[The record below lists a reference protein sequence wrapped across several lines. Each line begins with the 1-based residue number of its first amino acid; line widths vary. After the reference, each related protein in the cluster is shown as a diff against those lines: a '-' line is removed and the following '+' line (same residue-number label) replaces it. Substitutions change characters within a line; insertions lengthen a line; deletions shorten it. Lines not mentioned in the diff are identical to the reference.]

1 MISDK
6 EKKSRKIEKELK
18 SLRNK
23 MGSNILW
30 FDSLHIVLKY
40 DFLFAWKAEKHR
52 NKLTQP
58 KKEKIIRY
66 KRVFV
71 PHQGFKRV
79 TEKVEITNYPPN
91 LKYFIQDIKT
101 HPRFRFKTNI
111 IDHRNAAIDILL
123 KNKI

>member
-6 EKKSRKIEKELK
+6 EKKSRQTEKELK

-40 DFLFAWKAEKHR
+40 DLLFAWKAEKYT

-58 KKEKIIRY
+58 KKEKVIKFTRVGWKA
-66 KRVFV
+66 KR
-71 PHQGFKRV
+71 Q
-79 TEKVEITNYPPN
+79 KVEVINYPPN
-91 LKYFIQDIKT
+91 LKYFIQKIKT
-101 HPRFRFKTNI
+101 HPRFKVNV
-111 IDHRNAAIDILL
+111 IDHRNAAIEILL
-123 KNKI
+123 NKK

>member
-6 EKKSRKIEKELK
+6 EKKSRQTEKELK

-40 DFLFAWKAEKHR
+40 DLLFAWKTEKYR

-58 KKEKIIRY
+58 KKEKVT
-66 KRVFV
+66 KLTRVGWKV
-71 PHQGFKRV
+71 QRQ
-79 TEKVEITNYPPN
+79 KVEVTNYPPN
-91 LKYFIQDIKT
+91 LKYFIKNIKR
-101 HPRFRFKTNI
+101 HPRFKTDIVN
-111 IDHRNAAIDILL
+111 HRNAAIELL
-123 KNKI
+123 LNKK

>member
-40 DFLFAWKAEKHR
+40 DLLFAWKAEKHR

-58 KKEKIIRY
+58 KKEKTI
-66 KRVFV
+66 KLTRVGWKI
-71 PHQGFKRV
+71 QRQ
-79 TEKVEITNYPPN
+79 KVEITNYPPN
-91 LKYFIQDIKT
+91 LKYFIQDIKKD
-101 HPRFRFKTNI
+101 PRFKKTNI

-123 KNKI
+123 KNK